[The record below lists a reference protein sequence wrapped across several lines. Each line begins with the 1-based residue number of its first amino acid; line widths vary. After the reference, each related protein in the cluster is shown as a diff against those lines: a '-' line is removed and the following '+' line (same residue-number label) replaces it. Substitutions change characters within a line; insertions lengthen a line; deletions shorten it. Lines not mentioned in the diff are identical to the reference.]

1 MRIVL
6 TLALRSKRDV
16 LLARQR
22 ARQTAVLFHFEPH
35 DQACIAAGAFAVA
48 AEALRRS
55 KCGQLWIQIEDRT
68 LRIFS
73 REGRAKPSAPS
84 LKDQN
89 ERGLGVVSLQLLK
102 ALPTAAA
109 DFSAIFAAACIFS
122 MILRYSSYLSGGI
135 WRSCS
140 STSLNVFSHIG
151 VWTAPGS
158 IMDTMIP
165 HRFSSMRSTSVIAS
179 IAALDAL

>member
-48 AEALRRS
+48 TEALRRS
-55 KCGQLWIQIEDRT
+55 KSGQLWIQIEDGT

-73 REGRAKPSAPS
+73 REGGAKPSAPS

-102 ALPTAAA
+102 PLPPAAAEFSAEDLSWIMTQLDQLTHFNMFEEIERQNHEMLALLHALRDARGEVGPDGYGTRTAA
-109 DFSAIFAAACIFS
+109 
-122 MILRYSSYLSGGI
+122 
-135 WRSCS
+135 
-140 STSLNVFSHIG
+140 
-151 VWTAPGS
+151 
-158 IMDTMIP
+158 
-165 HRFSSMRSTSVIAS
+165 
-179 IAALDAL
+179 